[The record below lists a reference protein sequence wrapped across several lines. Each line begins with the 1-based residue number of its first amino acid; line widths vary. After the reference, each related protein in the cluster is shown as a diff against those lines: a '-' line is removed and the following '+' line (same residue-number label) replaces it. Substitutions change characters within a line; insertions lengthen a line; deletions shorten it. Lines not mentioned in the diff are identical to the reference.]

1 MELAHSLL
9 LNEEAL
15 KRISESKRPVFVFE
29 WLRFLD
35 KVLAA
40 SQKSDIKG
48 SQKRLVEQ
56 LTTQITESPGPPT
69 RKLLARCLALI
80 FSVGDTFDLFETIN
94 KCNDIIKSKDD
105 SPSYLPSRLA
115 AIACLGAMYEKLGR
129 MTGRSYED
137 TVQILIKSLKNA
149 ESQGRFEI
157 MQTLEKLVCGLG
169 SAGYNTH
176 KDIYKACRQ
185 AMTDRSMAVRQ
196 AAAKCMNE
204 LVNEAAFMSSTE
216 LETVA
221 SLCVRALEG
230 SNYDA
235 RCTIA
240 KLLGNLMATAQTPK
254 QQNSKLKSARLED
267 VLALLASGFIKGAVG
282 GFLKASS
289 AGDMIKGSNPVN
301 REIRVG
307 ITHAYVELIKN
318 MGGLWLERNISVFL
332 NHVLDL
338 VANPRATP
346 SHVDA
351 VYARKCVQFIM
362 RSVIGGMLGE
372 KAQIAA
378 AKEICQVIIKQ
389 MNTVGEATAESSD
402 VKSQGVDLTASQH
415 VLVCALHELGCLVLR
430 LGTSASPLVA
440 EPATGIIEPVVS
452 VLIHPSHAARLS
464 ASWCLASIAVALP
477 SQLTLLV
484 DRCVERMDK
493 LRSSPEA
500 VAGYS
505 SALAAL
511 LGGVYQCPLGIP
523 HSKGKQIFSIAEEL
537 LRTASQNS
545 RLSLQRT
552 QSGWLLLGALMTLGP
567 SVIKNHLPRMLLLWR
582 NAFPRSVKELES
594 EKVRGEAF
602 TWQVTLEG
610 RAGALGAM
618 YSFLLNCRELVT
630 EDVIRRMLAPLEC
643 ALVMM
648 SQLASVIKMYGAQLK
663 ASAATIRLRLYDVL
677 SLLPPESFDSL
688 YPNLLRELVA
698 EFTLT
703 DNPSN
708 TTTSQLRFMCH
719 VDDNVILGSWLQE
732 TDHKAIEDQMEPNR
746 KVDKEIL
753 QPNSASGSGTLEHDS
768 QSLYIRC
775 PPNEP
780 IPGPLPLGVA
790 VIDSSV
796 KLYGVIFPHVAHK
809 HRYQMLQHFNEC
821 IRQAKGPRQQA
832 VQMNIF
838 TAVLC
843 ALKSLAELKA
853 SPGPDDVKKAAFTL
867 IMDAMSS
874 NNPILR
880 CAAGEALGR
889 MAQVVGDTK
898 FIAEMAQHSFDKL
911 KSARDVVSRTGHS
924 LALGCLHRYVGGMGS
939 NQHLNT
945 SVSILLAL
953 AQDFNSPVVQVWALH
968 ALALIADSGGPM
980 YRSYVEPT
988 LSLVLQLLLSVPPAT
1003 VDVHQC
1009 LGKCLS
1015 ALITSIGPELA
1026 GNSSA
1031 LGTARLYCQV
1041 CCAVMQ
1047 GHPDSLV
1054 QAEAIACLQ
1063 QLHMFAPRH
1072 LNLSSLVPH
1081 LCENL
1086 TSSHL
1091 LLRRAAV
1098 SCLRQL
1104 ATREA
1109 CDVSSLALTI
1119 VGTGRESKN
1128 SSHIAETGL
1137 EGVLFGMLDTETD
1150 AQLLSDLRDTIDSL
1164 LQSLAIANL
1173 GRWLAL
1179 LKDVLSASTD
1189 NSITENEVDDG
1200 GDNDDEEEGDDIGV
1214 TFKAADPDVTH
1225 PSVAPRWPTRVFAV
1239 ECLMKI
1245 ISSCEGGEGQFDLQ
1259 LAKEL
1264 KEKTGKN
1271 NFLVL
1276 HLTDLIRMSF
1286 IAATSDSNQLRLV
1299 GLAALEEVIMRFAS
1313 VPEPEFPG
1321 HVILEQYQAQAIL
1334 FFQVGAALRP
1344 AFSPDTPSDVT
1355 AAACEVCSK
1364 WIGSG
1369 VARDLNDLRRVHQL
1383 LVSSLAKLGSV
1394 SGRPKA
1400 PLYNESA
1407 STMEKLAVI
1416 RAWAEVVYIVA
1427 VDRELESKQRKAK
1440 TIEENGKEEGE
1451 TYEHSGESLLSLVQP
1466 ELENLS
1472 RHWFNA
1478 LKDHALLSLPAEYSN
1493 QLPSEGGA
1501 FYHPDTVES
1510 AIVHYRKS
1518 WPSIL
1523 HGLAIWLDKTG
1534 FEQAAMASGDDKL
1547 SLGASLAQPANA
1559 PANMRA
1565 RTMNQDRFFLILGIS
1580 MEALCNSASR
1590 LDEVTVRHC
1599 LRGLKA
1605 LLGSVWPRSQLGK
1618 DATLSR
1624 ELLNVMHRVTLTR
1637 DGVDIHG
1644 LALDV
1649 VKFVVKAAQENL
1661 DSHKVKPKEAD
1672 TEPKQEQG
1680 TAHEQLSLKQ
1690 NGLLGEGG
1698 TSGEFPAET
1707 SVVFATLEVCL
1718 CTIVRHIPALNP
1730 SSNATGFQ
1738 PPTHLT
1744 KMGNDTFELIA
1755 SVMEL
1760 MVDLLDLC
1768 SPIGAVT
1775 ILPSVLHLIT
1785 GILKEMCTRGAITP
1799 APVIL
1804 STALK
1809 VLKRICVFDL
1819 VPGDCITDETSN
1831 TTKDWSRLLQSA
1843 ISSVLQYAEPDS
1855 DHAGMEYGVLV
1866 SILCV
1871 FTTFCPRDVAGIP
1884 NLLNPTLS
1892 IYKNAWDCAETQYR
1906 EKCVEALMSILNHK
1920 DKGVAVPYIHT
1931 LAPRII
1937 EHLNSS
1943 VTSPDFH
1950 SQVDL
1955 HLIFMELDCIERL
1968 VALAEDNK
1976 RLTMVALYVPI
1987 LVSMLLDDTVASRA
2001 SPAVR
2006 TLSDRSLSRL
2016 TEVGRM
2022 YPEHFK
2028 TVMNMSANLKPRLEA
2043 AVRLKQK
2050 AQAQDKARLA
2060 AQVAPQPTKPTIT
2073 LKMDFSNFK
2082 T

>member
-56 LTTQITESPGPPT
+56 LTSQITESPGPPT

-94 KCNDIIKSKDD
+94 KCNDIIRSKDD

-137 TVQILIKSLKNA
+137 TVQILIKSLKNS

-157 MQTLEKLVCGLG
+157 MQTLEKLVSGLG
-169 SAGYNTH
+169 SAGSNTH
-176 KDIYKACRQ
+176 KDVYKACRQ

-204 LVNEAAFMSSTE
+204 LVNEATFMSTTE
-216 LETVA
+216 LETVT
-221 SLCVRALEG
+221 SLCIRALDG

-240 KLLGNLMATAQTPK
+240 KLLGNLMATAQAPK
-254 QQNSKLKSARLED
+254 QPNAKIKPTRLED
-267 VLALLASGFIKGAVG
+267 VLALLASGFLKGTLG
-282 GFLKASS
+282 GFLKTSS
-289 AGDMIKGSNPVN
+289 AGEMIKGSNPVN

-307 ITHAYVELIKN
+307 ITHAYVEFIKS

-332 NHVLDL
+332 THVLEL
-338 VANPRATP
+338 VANPKATP

-389 MNTVGEATAESSD
+389 MNSVGEATAEASD
-402 VKSQGVDLTASQH
+402 GKNQVTDLTASQH

-477 SQLTLLV
+477 SQLTPLL

-523 HSKGKQIFSIAEEL
+523 HSKGKQIFNIAEEL

-582 NAFPRSVKELES
+582 NAFPRSIKELES

-618 YSFLLNCRELVT
+618 YSFLLNCRDLVT

-648 SQLASVIKMYGAQLK
+648 SQLASVIKMYGTQLK

-677 SLLPPESFDSL
+677 SLLPPESFEGL

-703 DNPSN
+703 DNPAN

-732 TDHKAIEDQMEPNR
+732 TDHKAIEDQ
-746 KVDKEIL
+746 L

-775 PPNEP
+775 PPSEP

-832 VQMNIF
+832 VQMNVF

-853 SPGPDDVKKAAFTL
+853 NPGPDDVKKAAFSL

-874 NNPILR
+874 SNPILR

-889 MAQVVGDTK
+889 MAQVVGDSK

-988 LSLVLQLLLSVPPAT
+988 LSLVLQLLLSVPPAII
-1003 VDVHQC
+1003 DVHQC

-1026 GNSSA
+1026 GNSSSI
-1031 LGTARLYCQV
+1031 GTARLYCQV

-1047 GHPDSLV
+1047 AHPDSLV

-1109 CDVSSLALTI
+1109 CDVSSLALSF
-1119 VGTGRESKN
+1119 VGTEKEAKT
-1128 SSHIAETGL
+1128 SSHIAEAGL

-1150 AQLLSDLRDTIDSL
+1150 GQLLSDLRDTIDSL

-1179 LKDVLSASTD
+1179 LKEVLSASTD
-1189 NSITENEVDDG
+1189 ATSAENELDDG

-1214 TFKAADPDVTH
+1214 TFKAADPDITH

-1245 ISSCEGGEGQFDLQ
+1245 ISACEGGEGQFDLQ

-1276 HLTDLIRMSF
+1276 HLSDLIRMSF

-1299 GLAALEEVIMRFAS
+1299 GLAALEEVIRQFAS

-1321 HVILEQYQAQAIL
+1321 HVILEQYQA
-1334 FFQVGAALRP
+1334 QVGAALRP

-1394 SGRPKA
+1394 SGKPKA

-1416 RAWAEVVYIVA
+1416 RAWAEVYIVA
-1427 VDRELESKQRKAK
+1427 VDRELESKQRK
-1440 TIEENGKEEGE
+1440 TRHKEESIDEEVIEG
-1451 TYEHSGESLLSLVQP
+1451 YEHAGESLLSLVQP

-1510 AIVHYRKS
+1510 AIHHYKKS

-1523 HGLAIWLDKTG
+1523 HGLSIWLNDTG
-1534 FEQAAMASGDDKL
+1534 FKEAQIESTDDQDNGKISFAAQA
-1547 SLGASLAQPANA
+1547 ANA
-1559 PANMRA
+1559 PANMRT
-1565 RTMNQDRFFLILGIS
+1565 RSMNQDRFFLILGIS

-1590 LDEVTVRHC
+1590 LEESTVRHC
-1599 LRGLKA
+1599 LGGLKA
-1605 LLGSVWPRSQLGK
+1605 LLGKEWPRSQLGR
-1618 DATLSR
+1618 DATLCR

-1637 DGVDIHG
+1637 DGIDIHA

-1649 VKFVVKAAQENL
+1649 VNLVVAAAKESLEIQKAKTKENKT
-1661 DSHKVKPKEAD
+1661 DIW
-1672 TEPKQEQG
+1672 
-1680 TAHEQLSLKQ
+1680 
-1690 NGLLGEGG
+1690 GEGG
-1698 TSGEFPAET
+1698 ETGEFPADT
-1707 SVVFATLEVCL
+1707 SIVFATLEVCL
-1718 CTIVRHIPALNP
+1718 CAIVRHIPALNP
-1730 SSNATGFQ
+1730 SSTATGFQ
-1738 PPTHLT
+1738 PPTHLA
-1744 KMGNDTFELIA
+1744 KMGTDTYDLIA
-1755 SVMEL
+1755 SVMFL
-1760 MVDLLDLC
+1760 MIDLLDLC
-1768 SPIGAVT
+1768 SPMGAAT
-1775 ILPSVLHLIT
+1775 ILPTVLHLIT
-1785 GILKEMCTRGAITP
+1785 GIMKEMCSRGAAAPSLTIVSTSLQCIKRVCDYDLTRNEKQSTEDDSP
-1799 APVIL
+1799 A
-1804 STALK
+1804 K
-1809 VLKRICVFDL
+1809 
-1819 VPGDCITDETSN
+1819 
-1831 TTKDWSRLLQSA
+1831 KDWSRLLQSA
-1843 ISSVLQYAEPDS
+1843 ISSILQYAEAGS
-1855 DHAGMEYGVLV
+1855 DYSGMDYSVLV
-1866 SILCV
+1866 SVLSV
-1871 FTTFCPRDVAGIP
+1871 FVSCCPREVTGIP
-1884 NLLNPTLS
+1884 SLLNPMLDV
-1892 IYKNAWDCAETQYR
+1892 YKQAWDTGNTLMRQ
-1906 EKCVEALMSILNHK
+1906 KCVEALMSILSQK
-1920 DKGVAVPYIHT
+1920 DKSVAVPFIHNM
-1931 LAPRII
+1931 APRII
-1937 EHLNSS
+1937 EHLNLVATQVSS
-1943 VTSPDFH
+1943 SH
-1950 SQVDL
+1950 QDL
-1955 HLIFMELDCIERL
+1955 QLLTMELDCIEKL
-1968 VALAEDNK
+1968 VSLADDSK
-1976 RLTMVALYVPI
+1976 RITMVALYIPI
-1987 LVSMLLDDTVASRA
+1987 LVSLLLDETTAGKASTE
-2001 SPAVR
+2001 VY
-2006 TLSDRSLSRL
+2006 TFSDKALARL
-2016 TEVGRM
+2016 TEVGRL
-2022 YPEHFK
+2022 YPEHFR
-2028 TVMNMSANLKPRLEA
+2028 TVMNMSSHLKPRLEA
-2043 AVRLKQK
+2043 AVRLKQVT
-2050 AQAQDKARLA
+2050 QAQDKARVA
-2060 AQVAPQPTKPTIT
+2060 AKIAPQPAKPTIT

>member
-1 MELAHSLL
+1 MSSDLRSQENAITSVYVYAYKRIVLLRSNPDSTSYQQLVYKKSHNMELAHSLL

-15 KRISESKRPVFVFE
+15 KRIPESKRPVFVFE

-48 SQKRLVEQ
+48 SQKRLVQQ
-56 LTTQITESPGPPT
+56 LTAQITESPGPPT
-69 RKLLARCLALI
+69 RKLLAKCLASI

-115 AIACLGAMYEKLGR
+115 AIACLGAMYERLGR

-157 MQTLEKLVCGLG
+157 MQTMEKLVSGLG
-169 SAGYNTH
+169 SAGSNTH

-196 AAAKCMNE
+196 AAAKCMDE
-204 LVNEAAFMSSTE
+204 LVNEAPFMSTTE

-221 SLCVRALEG
+221 SICFRALEG

-240 KLLGNLMATAQTPK
+240 KLLGNLMAAAQSPK
-254 QQNSKLKSARLED
+254 QPYSKTKPARLED
-267 VLALLASGFIKGAVG
+267 VLNILASGFLKGTLG
-282 GFLKASS
+282 GFLKTSS
-289 AGDMIKGSNPVN
+289 AGEMIKGTNPVN

-307 ITHAYVELIKN
+307 ITHAYVELIKC
-318 MGGLWLERNISVFL
+318 MGGLWLERNICVFL
-332 NHVLDL
+332 THVLEL
-338 VANPRATP
+338 VASPRATP

-389 MNTVGEATAESSD
+389 MNTVGEASVEAAD
-402 VKSQGVDLTASQH
+402 GKGQSQDLTASQH
-415 VLVCALHELGCLVLR
+415 VIVCALHELGCLVLR

-440 EPATGIIEPVVS
+440 EPASGIIEPVVS

-477 SQLTLLV
+477 SQLTPLL

-552 QSGWLLLGALMTLGP
+552 QSGWLLLGALMTLGS

-582 NAFPRSVKELES
+582 NAFPRSVRELES

-618 YSFLLNCRELVT
+618 YSFLLNCRDLVT

-663 ASAATIRLRLYDVL
+663 ASTATIRLRLYDVL
-677 SLLPPESFDSL
+677 SLLPPESFDGL

-703 DNPSN
+703 DNPAN

-719 VDDNVILGSWLQE
+719 VDDSVILGSWLQE

-746 KVDKEIL
+746 KVDKEVL

-768 QSLYIRC
+768 QSLYLRC
-775 PPNEP
+775 PPTEP
-780 IPGPLPLGVA
+780 VPGPLPLGVA

-809 HRYQMLQHFNEC
+809 HRFQMLQHFNEC

-843 ALKSLAELKA
+843 ALKSLAELKS
-853 SPGPDDVKKAAFTL
+853 SPGPDDVKKAAFSL

-874 NNPILR
+874 SNPILR

-953 AQDFNSPVVQVWALH
+953 AQDYNSPVVQVWAIH

-980 YRSYVEPT
+980 FRSYVEPT
-988 LSLVLQLLLSVPPAT
+988 LSLVLQLLLSVPPAI

-1015 ALITSIGPELA
+1015 ALITSIGPELQ
-1026 GNSSA
+1026 GKSSA
-1031 LGTARLYCQV
+1031 VSTARLYCQV

-1047 GHPDSLV
+1047 AHPDSLV

-1086 TSSHL
+1086 SSSHL

-1109 CDVSSLALTI
+1109 CDISDLSLSI
-1119 VGTGRESKN
+1119 VG
-1128 SSHIAETGL
+1128 
-1137 EGVLFGMLDTETD
+1137 
-1150 AQLLSDLRDTIDSL
+1150 
-1164 LQSLAIANL
+1164 
-1173 GRWLAL
+1173 
-1179 LKDVLSASTD
+1179 
-1189 NSITENEVDDG
+1189 
-1200 GDNDDEEEGDDIGV
+1200 
-1214 TFKAADPDVTH
+1214 
-1225 PSVAPRWPTRVFAV
+1225 
-1239 ECLMKI
+1239 
-1245 ISSCEGGEGQFDLQ
+1245 
-1259 LAKEL
+1259 
-1264 KEKTGKN
+1264 
-1271 NFLVL
+1271 
-1276 HLTDLIRMSF
+1276 
-1286 IAATSDSNQLRLV
+1286 
-1299 GLAALEEVIMRFAS
+1299 
-1313 VPEPEFPG
+1313 
-1321 HVILEQYQAQAIL
+1321 
-1334 FFQVGAALRP
+1334 
-1344 AFSPDTPSDVT
+1344 
-1355 AAACEVCSK
+1355 
-1364 WIGSG
+1364 
-1369 VARDLNDLRRVHQL
+1369 
-1383 LVSSLAKLGSV
+1383 
-1394 SGRPKA
+1394 
-1400 PLYNESA
+1400 
-1407 STMEKLAVI
+1407 
-1416 RAWAEVVYIVA
+1416 
-1427 VDRELESKQRKAK
+1427 
-1440 TIEENGKEEGE
+1440 NGKEG
-1451 TYEHSGESLLSLVQP
+1451 
-1466 ELENLS
+1466 
-1472 RHWFNA
+1472 
-1478 LKDHALLSLPAEYSN
+1478 KSN
-1493 QLPSEGGA
+1493 
-1501 FYHPDTVES
+1501 
-1510 AIVHYRKS
+1510 
-1518 WPSIL
+1518 
-1523 HGLAIWLDKTG
+1523 
-1534 FEQAAMASGDDKL
+1534 
-1547 SLGASLAQPANA
+1547 
-1559 PANMRA
+1559 
-1565 RTMNQDRFFLILGIS
+1565 
-1580 MEALCNSASR
+1580 
-1590 LDEVTVRHC
+1590 
-1599 LRGLKA
+1599 
-1605 LLGSVWPRSQLGK
+1605 
-1618 DATLSR
+1618 
-1624 ELLNVMHRVTLTR
+1624 
-1637 DGVDIHG
+1637 
-1644 LALDV
+1644 
-1649 VKFVVKAAQENL
+1649 
-1661 DSHKVKPKEAD
+1661 SHM
-1672 TEPKQEQG
+1672 
-1680 TAHEQLSLKQ
+1680 
-1690 NGLLGEGG
+1690 
-1698 TSGEFPAET
+1698 AET
-1707 SVVFATLEVCL
+1707 
-1718 CTIVRHIPALNP
+1718 
-1730 SSNATGFQ
+1730 
-1738 PPTHLT
+1738 
-1744 KMGNDTFELIA
+1744 
-1755 SVMEL
+1755 
-1760 MVDLLDLC
+1760 
-1768 SPIGAVT
+1768 
-1775 ILPSVLHLIT
+1775 
-1785 GILKEMCTRGAITP
+1785 
-1799 APVIL
+1799 
-1804 STALK
+1804 
-1809 VLKRICVFDL
+1809 
-1819 VPGDCITDETSN
+1819 
-1831 TTKDWSRLLQSA
+1831 
-1843 ISSVLQYAEPDS
+1843 
-1855 DHAGMEYGVLV
+1855 
-1866 SILCV
+1866 
-1871 FTTFCPRDVAGIP
+1871 
-1884 NLLNPTLS
+1884 
-1892 IYKNAWDCAETQYR
+1892 
-1906 EKCVEALMSILNHK
+1906 
-1920 DKGVAVPYIHT
+1920 
-1931 LAPRII
+1931 
-1937 EHLNSS
+1937 
-1943 VTSPDFH
+1943 
-1950 SQVDL
+1950 
-1955 HLIFMELDCIERL
+1955 
-1968 VALAEDNK
+1968 
-1976 RLTMVALYVPI
+1976 
-1987 LVSMLLDDTVASRA
+1987 
-2001 SPAVR
+2001 
-2006 TLSDRSLSRL
+2006 
-2016 TEVGRM
+2016 
-2022 YPEHFK
+2022 
-2028 TVMNMSANLKPRLEA
+2028 
-2043 AVRLKQK
+2043 
-2050 AQAQDKARLA
+2050 
-2060 AQVAPQPTKPTIT
+2060 
-2073 LKMDFSNFK
+2073 
-2082 T
+2082 